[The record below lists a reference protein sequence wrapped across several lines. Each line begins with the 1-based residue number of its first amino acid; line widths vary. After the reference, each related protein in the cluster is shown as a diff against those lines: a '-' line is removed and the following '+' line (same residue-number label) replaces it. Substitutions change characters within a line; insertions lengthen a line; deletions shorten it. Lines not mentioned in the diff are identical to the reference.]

1 MAALTLEAVNAY
13 YGKAHIVRNVSFSLG
28 SGEIVGIVGRNGVGK
43 TTLLRSVM
51 KLVPTVLGKVTL
63 KGRDI
68 STEATDRRVRGGL
81 GYMPQ
86 GMRVFGDLSVEENYR
101 VSAYAVRMP
110 MALED
115 ILSLVPELRDLL
127 KRPAGRLSGGQQQ
140 LVSLMR
146 CLASN
151 CSVLLMDEPTEG
163 LMPKMVERIADV
175 ANSLRGRGMSIVL
188 VEQNLA
194 LAEAV
199 CDRGYIMEKGAV
211 EAEGDFKSLRESG
224 EFERLLGLGHN
235 SKEKETR

>member
-1 MAALTLEAVNAY
+1 LAALTLEGVNAF
-13 YGKAHIVRNVSFSLG
+13 YGKAHIVRNVSLSVG
-28 SGEIVGIVGRNGVGK
+28 AGEIVGIVGRNGVGK

-51 KLVPTVLGKVTL
+51 NLVPTVHGKVTL
-63 KGRDI
+63 KERNI
-68 STEATDRRVRGGL
+68 SKESTDSRVRGGL

-86 GMRVFGDLSVEENYR
+86 GMRVFGELSVEENYR
-101 VSAYAVRMP
+101 VCAYAARTP
-110 MALED
+110 MALEA
-115 ILSLVPELRDLL
+115 ILALVPELREFL

-163 LMPKMVERIADV
+163 LMPKMVERIAEV
-175 ANSLRGRGMSIVL
+175 ANSLRKRGIAIIL

-199 CDRGYIMEKGAV
+199 CDRGYIMEKGAI
-211 EAEGDFKSLRESG
+211 EAEGDFHSLRMAG
-224 EFERLLGLGHN
+224 EFERRLGVGRN
-235 SKEKETR
+235 QKEKEST

>member
-1 MAALTLEAVNAY
+1 MAALTLEGLNAY
-13 YGKAHIVRNVSFSLG
+13 YGKAHIVRNVSISLND
-28 SGEIVGIVGRNGVGK
+28 GEIIGIVGRNGVGK

-51 KLVPTVLGKVTL
+51 KLVPTVLGRITL

-68 STEATDRRVRGGL
+68 SAESTDRRVRGGL

-86 GMRVFGDLSVEENYR
+86 GMRVFGELSVEENYL
-101 VSAYAVRMP
+101 VCAYAVRVP
-110 MALED
+110 MALD
-115 ILSLVPELRDLL
+115 AILSLVPELKELL

-163 LMPKMVERIADV
+163 LMPRMVERIAEV
-175 ANSLRGRGMSIVL
+175 ATSLRKQGVSIVL

-199 CDRGYIMEKGAV
+199 CDRGYILEKGSV
-211 EAEGDFKSLRESG
+211 EAEGDFRSLREGG
-224 EFERLLGLGHN
+224 ELERLLGLGRDK
-235 SKEKETR
+235 KEATR

>member
-86 GMRVFGDLSVEENYR
+86 GMRVFE
-101 VSAYAVRMP
+101 
-110 MALED
+110 
-115 ILSLVPELRDLL
+115 I
-127 KRPAGRLSGGQQQ
+127 GRAH
-140 LVSLMR
+140 V
-146 CLASN
+146 
-151 CSVLLMDEPTEG
+151 
-163 LMPKMVERIADV
+163 
-175 ANSLRGRGMSIVL
+175 
-188 VEQNLA
+188 
-194 LAEAV
+194 
-199 CDRGYIMEKGAV
+199 
-211 EAEGDFKSLRESG
+211 
-224 EFERLLGLGHN
+224 
-235 SKEKETR
+235 